1 MLTWTISLPDAGS
14 RLDHFLVASNPSI
27 SRSQIQKLIKSEQI
41 TVNGKK
47 AMVHRFLK
55 ENDVIDWKD
64 QAPAEKTPLIEKR
77 FGSRSKPARERA
89 LKNPKP
95 PSIPDT
101 RYPIPDTIPNVPSIL
116 EETTDWMVI
125 DKPVGLLVHADS
137 VHQESTLVDWAI
149 AHDPNIAKVGED
161 PVRPG
166 IIHRLD
172 REVSGLMIIAKTQA
186 AYDSFREQFRD
197 RIVKKTYLA
206 LVHGVIEKDEGDI
219 KFRIARSATNARM
232 AARPSQEDEGKAAW
246 THFHVLERFRGATLV
261 ELEILSG
268 RTHQIRAHLHALGRP
283 VIGDSLYTLKKTDR
297 NVKAPRLMLQSIRL
311 SFQDPTTKEEK
322 TFSLPPDHAFE
333 TLVKE
338 FSVS

>member
-1 MLTWTISLPDAGS
+1 MPTWTISLTDAGS
-14 RLDHFLVASNPSI
+14 RLDHFLVANNPTV
-27 SRSQIQKLIKSEQI
+27 SRSQIQKIIKSEQV

-64 QAPAEKTPLIEKR
+64 EAPEEKTPLKEKR

-89 LKNPKP
+89 IKKLATSSPSSRLQP
-95 PSIPDT
+95 PSSSLAPT
-101 RYPIPDTIPNVPSIL
+101 LV
-116 EETTDWMVI
+116 EETADWMVI

-137 VHQESTLVDWAI
+137 VHKEATLVDWAI
-149 AHDPNIAKVGED
+149 AHDPAIAKVGED

-186 AYDSFREQFRD
+186 AYESFREQFRD

-232 AARPSQEDEGKAAW
+232 AARPSQEEDGKAAW
-246 THFHVLERFRGATLV
+246 THFTVLERFRGATLV

-311 SFQDPTTKEEK
+311 RFQDPSTQEEK
-322 TFSLPPDHAFE
+322 SFILPADPAFD
-333 TLVKE
+333 TLVQE
-338 FSVS
+338 FRTS

>member
-1 MLTWTISLPDAGS
+1 MPTWIISLTDAGS
-14 RLDHFLVASNPSI
+14 RLDHFLVANNPTV
-27 SRSQIQKLIKSEQI
+27 SRSQIQKIIKSEQV

-55 ENDVIDWKD
+55 EKDVIDWKNE
-64 QAPAEKTPLIEKR
+64 APPEKTPLKEKR

-89 LKNPKP
+89 AQNPTKVTP
-95 PSIPDT
+95 PKASSLIAEAS
-101 RYPIPDTIPNVPSIL
+101 PIIL
-116 EETTDWMVI
+116 EETADWMVI

-137 VHQESTLVDWAI
+137 VHKEATLVDWAI
-149 AHDPNIAKVGED
+149 AHDPAIAKVGED

-186 AYDSFREQFRD
+186 AYESFREQFRD

-232 AARPSQEDEGKAAW
+232 AARPSQEEDGKAAW
-246 THFHVLERFRGATLV
+246 THFTVLERFRGATLV

-283 VIGDSLYTLKKTDR
+283 VIGDTLYTLKKTDR

-311 SFQDPTTKEEK
+311 RFQDPATHAEK
-322 TFSLPPDHAFE
+322 SFTLPAAPAFD
-333 TLVKE
+333 TLIQE
-338 FSVS
+338 FRTS